1 MRGATFDRIAPLL
14 DALRAHPALLEVR
27 PTEFQL
33 DGRDFLHF
41 HDEPEGVVAD
51 VRLAEGRVSM
61 PVSSSAEQAEFLDR
75 IDHALSSFDVRL
87 RDRQRRHRR
96 RRGEEGG

>member
-1 MRGATFDRIAPLL
+1 MKRATLDRIAPLL

-33 DGRDFLHF
+33 EGRDFLHF
-41 HDEPEGVVAD
+41 HDEPDGVVAD

-61 PVSSSAEQAEFLDR
+61 PVSSSSEQAEFLDR
-75 IDHALSSFDVRL
+75 IDQTLASLDVRV
-87 RDRQRRHRR
+87 RDRQRRGRR
-96 RRGEEGG
+96 QRV

>member
-1 MRGATFDRIAPLL
+1 MKEETLDRIAPLL
-14 DALRAHPALLEVR
+14 EALRAHPALLEVR

-41 HDEPEGVVAD
+41 HDEPDGVVAD
-51 VRLAEGRVSM
+51 VRLAEARVSM
-61 PVSSSAEQAEFLDR
+61 PASSSAEQAELLER
-75 IDHALSSFDVRL
+75 IDHALSSSDVRL

-96 RRGEEGG
+96 RRGEEG